1 MLFALRIPGKP
12 VPPDC
17 AMKYIAPSLAFV
29 PLRDQKTELRMTALR
44 IDAHDAAA

>member
-1 MLFALRIPGKP
+1 MLFTLRIPGKP
-12 VPPDC
+12 AQPDC

-29 PLRDQKTELRMTALR
+29 PLRDEKTALRMTALR